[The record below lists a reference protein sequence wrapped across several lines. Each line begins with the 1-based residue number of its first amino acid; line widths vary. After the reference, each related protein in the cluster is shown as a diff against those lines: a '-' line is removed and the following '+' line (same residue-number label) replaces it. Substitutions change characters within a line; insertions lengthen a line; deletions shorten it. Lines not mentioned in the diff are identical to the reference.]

1 MVTSSV
7 HQGDIPLTGSILLSQ
22 NLTFSDCPG
31 VVWVFSLV
39 SGPLLSLQPPTET
52 GRKDSAQSV
61 QHTQACCMSQPCQT
75 HPSPHRGILQVEA
88 PTEKPALGGLLQIC
102 GQDAPALGK
111 LTKTSSDRPALCL
124 QEATCGIP
132 SQNLLFT
139 QHPQAALPAP
149 ICWDTVV

>member
-7 HQGDIPLTGSILLSQ
+7 HQEDIPLTDSILLSR
-22 NLTFSDCPG
+22 NFTFSDCPG
-31 VVWVFSLV
+31 VVRVFSLV
-39 SGPLLSLQPPTET
+39 GDPLLSLQPPTET
-52 GRKDSAQSV
+52 GRKDSAQSSTHRPAAC
-61 QHTQACCMSQPCQT
+61 QALPHTPLPT
-75 HPSPHRGILQVEA
+75 WGILQVEA
-88 PTEKPALGGLLQIC
+88 PTEKPAFGGLLQIR